1 MTYENPKAV
10 YACLNQGEAFAPRE
24 IAERSVCINVV
35 IGETLEKLKC
45 KAADSLAIYMM
56 LESNCCGASG
66 TLAAGT
72 CGLLQPSGEI
82 VGSACPQP
90 HHAKIFREKQC

>member
-35 IGETLEKLKC
+35 IGETLEKLK
-45 KAADSLAIYMM
+45 
-56 LESNCCGASG
+56 
-66 TLAAGT
+66 
-72 CGLLQPSGEI
+72 
-82 VGSACPQP
+82 
-90 HHAKIFREKQC
+90 